1 MLALTISLLIM
12 CGCSGSAKYEEK
24 YQNWRENYLSLT
36 EHEITA
42 AVTSSD
48 DEKVCDY
55 TLRYALSSESETVEV
70 LAPETIARIKANIE
84 QDSVRLDY
92 NGVMLETGSSLS
104 EKLSPLTALPV
115 FNDVI
120 REGHLEN
127 SWRETEDET
136 ELVVTELEMPDG
148 TRMTLWLNIA
158 DMKPVH
164 ADIRSGDKI
173 QIKISITEFR

>member
-1 MLALTISLLIM
+1 MLALTMCLLIM
-12 CGCSGSAKYEEK
+12 YGCSGSVKYEEK

-42 AVTSSD
+42 AVKSSD

-55 TLRYALSSESETVEV
+55 TLRYLLSSESETVEV
-70 LAPETIARIKANIE
+70 LAPETIARIKASIE
-84 QDSVRLDY
+84 PDSVRLDY
-92 NGVMLETGSSLS
+92 DGVMLETGSSLAK
-104 EKLSPLTALPV
+104 ELSPLMALPI

-120 REGHLEN
+120 HDGYLEN
-127 SWRETEDET
+127 SWRETEDGT

-148 TRMTLWLNIA
+148 TRMTLWLTNA
-158 DMKPVH
+158 DMKPVY

-173 QIKISITEFR
+173 QIKINITEYE